1 MMGVLGLEGARR
13 GKAKRTTIAD
23 PQGRRAD
30 DLVQRKFNPV
40 APNVLWVADF
50 TYVSTWSGW
59 VYVAF
64 VIVAHAVVFLAA
76 VLLLAVQDRRIPAL
90 GALAGILVLSGSA
103 ARAEIT
109 RLRRPG
115 VVSSG

>member
-1 MMGVLGLEGARR
+1 VSERSTPPPPRSEDPESDLPFAERW
-13 GKAKRTTIAD
+13 IA
-23 PQGRRAD
+23 PFVREP
-30 DLVQRKFNPV
+30 L
-40 APNVLWVADF
+40 LWP
-50 TYVSTWSGW
+50 
-59 VYVAF
+59 VAF

-115 VVSSG
+115 VVCGLLAATWIFAGVTAVVAHRAGIF